1 MSNSQQRTPYGPKY
15 KYDNLVTA
23 TMIEDMLFDPVLA
36 AKVLL
41 DVDIPPHQELRL
53 LTMWTNHF
61 SMDDSGFST
70 GKSFTA
76 AVCMALRSMLIPN
89 RISGVLSGTFRQG
102 KLIFSYFDK
111 WYRNSKIFR
120 STIKH
125 QGGKPKITHGQEV
138 HEIFFKGGSTC
149 RVLPPNLLQDSQRLR
164 SERWHD
170 GYFDEWT
177 TYGNY
182 KTLTSTMFGR
192 VTAVGSGFDSCPV
205 RGNHI
210 HCMSTPD
217 YTYNPAY
224 EVVEKIESQISSG
237 QTGYARFTSNYRHV
251 PMTRKWRKLVDLRT
265 IRLMQD
271 TNPRGVTAS
280 EIDGLWQDDSESYYS
295 SKEIEISRMPTW
307 ADCIARYL
315 PSDIYVAGFD
325 VARGMT
331 DAAKRQDGDDFSI
344 VVIRIPI
351 DGIPYPC
358 YAKRYTG
365 LNADQMSGIVHDTH
379 LNFGLSVIVF
389 DPGGG
394 GLFVRDVMLK
404 QTQQIRG
411 DVIAATP
418 IVEFLDNSGVI
429 GDPILHAFR
438 RSSHFIKQIWGT
450 MASDSVLVNRLHAV
464 MKSSIESGEILLPS
478 DWGGDGY
485 DAAAHVNDP
494 DVLRSFLNKNRSSL
508 TDVSLNRAELALAV
522 KQLTFVDIDRNRE
535 TGAPKLDSHGM
546 FKFKS
551 RSKKDSAYAMCYAN
565 IARKIQQS
573 SGFSGNRSSGDSS
586 FPISISSL

>member
-210 HCMSTPD
+210 NCM
-217 YTYNPAY
+217 
-224 EVVEKIESQISSG
+224 
-237 QTGYARFTSNYRHV
+237 
-251 PMTRKWRKLVDLRT
+251 
-265 IRLMQD
+265 
-271 TNPRGVTAS
+271 
-280 EIDGLWQDDSESYYS
+280 
-295 SKEIEISRMPTW
+295 
-307 ADCIARYL
+307 
-315 PSDIYVAGFD
+315 
-325 VARGMT
+325 
-331 DAAKRQDGDDFSI
+331 
-344 VVIRIPI
+344 
-351 DGIPYPC
+351 
-358 YAKRYTG
+358 
-365 LNADQMSGIVHDTH
+365 
-379 LNFGLSVIVF
+379 
-389 DPGGG
+389 
-394 GLFVRDVMLK
+394 
-404 QTQQIRG
+404 
-411 DVIAATP
+411 
-418 IVEFLDNSGVI
+418 
-429 GDPILHAFR
+429 
-438 RSSHFIKQIWGT
+438 
-450 MASDSVLVNRLHAV
+450 
-464 MKSSIESGEILLPS
+464 
-478 DWGGDGY
+478 
-485 DAAAHVNDP
+485 
-494 DVLRSFLNKNRSSL
+494 
-508 TDVSLNRAELALAV
+508 
-522 KQLTFVDIDRNRE
+522 
-535 TGAPKLDSHGM
+535 
-546 FKFKS
+546 
-551 RSKKDSAYAMCYAN
+551 
-565 IARKIQQS
+565 
-573 SGFSGNRSSGDSS
+573 
-586 FPISISSL
+586 